1 MEVLEKQ
8 NQTTTAAMSAYW
20 TLLKPRLSLLVVIS
34 TLLSFAYATDEKI
47 YFNSLILLGLFG
59 FLVTGAA
66 NACNQIIEI
75 DLDAKMNRTRLRP
88 MPTQTISQLDAVVF
102 SCILLV
108 VGICGI
114 GWFFNISAAMLSFI
128 SFALYVFIYT
138 PLKPKTPLS
147 VLIGAFPGA
156 LPVLVGCVAASGN
169 LYPDYFILFGIQF
182 FWQFPHFWAI
192 AWVLDDDYQRAGF
205 RLLPFG
211 RDKDSTAAYYI
222 FIYTVAL
229 VMVSL
234 FPSFLQLVGGWYT
247 VITAIVG
254 MGFLLT
260 TIFHMRQLSI
270 VSARRV
276 MFYSFFYLPIVQLLL
291 ALDKI

>member
-1 MEVLEKQ
+1 MEVLDKQ
-8 NQTTTAAMSAYW
+8 NLTTTAAMSAYW

-34 TLLSFAYATDEKI
+34 TLLSFAYATDEVS
-47 YFNSLILLGLFG
+47 YFSSLMLLGLFG
-59 FLVTGAA
+59 FFITGAA
-66 NACNQIIEI
+66 NACNQIIETE
-75 DLDAKMNRTRLRP
+75 LDSRMNRTRLRP
-88 MPTQTISQLDAVVF
+88 MPTQAISQRDAIIF
-102 SCILLV
+102 SAVLLGLGI
-108 VGICGI
+108 VGIA
-114 GWFFNISAAMLSFI
+114 WFFNLTASLLSFI

-156 LPVLVGCVAASGN
+156 LPILVGCVAASGHF
-169 LYPDYFILFGIQF
+169 YPDYFILFAIQF

-234 FPSFLQLVGGWYT
+234 FPSFLQLVGVWYT
-247 VITAIVG
+247 VITAIAG
-254 MGFLLT
+254 LGFLLM

-270 VSARRV
+270 ESARRV

>member
-1 MEVLEKQ
+1 MEVLEKH
-8 NQTTTAAMSAYW
+8 NLTTAAVLSAYW
-20 TLLKPRLSLLVVIS
+20 ILLKPRLSLLVVIS
-34 TLLSFAYATDEKI
+34 TLLSFAYATDEVN
-47 YFNSLILLGLFG
+47 YAGLLILLGLFG
-59 FLVTGAA
+59 FLITGAA
-66 NACNQIIEI
+66 NACNQIIETE
-75 DLDAKMNRTRLRP
+75 LDARMHRTRQRP
-88 MPTQTISQLDAVVF
+88 MPTQAISQRDAIIF
-102 SCILLV
+102 SVILLAF
-108 VGICGI
+108 GIFGI
-114 GWFFNISAAMLSFI
+114 SWFFNLTASLLSFI

-156 LPVLVGCVAASGN
+156 LPILVGCVAASGN
-169 LYPDYFILFGIQF
+169 FYADYFILFAIQF

-211 RDKDSTAAYYI
+211 RDKDATAAYYI

-234 FPSFLQLVGGWYT
+234 FPSFLHLVGSWYT
-247 VITAIVG
+247 MITALVG
-254 MGFLLT
+254 LGFLLT
-260 TIFHMRQLSI
+260 TIFHMRQLS
-270 VSARRV
+270 VPSARRV